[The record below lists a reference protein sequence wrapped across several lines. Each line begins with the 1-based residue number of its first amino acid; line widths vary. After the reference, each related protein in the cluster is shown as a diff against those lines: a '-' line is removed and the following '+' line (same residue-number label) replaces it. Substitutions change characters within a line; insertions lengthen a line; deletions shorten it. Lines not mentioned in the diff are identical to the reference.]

1 MRKRLLAPE
10 KLMWRQGR
18 KVGRTV
24 YAMVGLLADDHD
36 LLIGM
41 FDTAKLAEAA
51 VRAHNSAMIRKVADR
66 PHRPS

>member
-51 VRAHNSAMIRKVADR
+51 VSAHNAAVLREAADR
-66 PHRPS
+66 HPTG

>member
-51 VRAHNSAMIRKVADR
+51 VRAHNTLMLKKPADR
-66 PHRPS
+66 

>member
-1 MRKRLLAPE
+1 MTRRRLLAPE

-18 KVGRTV
+18 KLGRTV
-24 YAMVGLLADDHD
+24 YAMIGLLADDHD

-51 VRAHNSAMIRKVADR
+51 VRAHNSSIIARSKR
-66 PHRPS
+66 S

>member
-1 MRKRLLAPE
+1 VTRRLLAPE

-51 VRAHNSAMIRKVADR
+51 CRAHNSSIIARRK
-66 PHRPS
+66 HL